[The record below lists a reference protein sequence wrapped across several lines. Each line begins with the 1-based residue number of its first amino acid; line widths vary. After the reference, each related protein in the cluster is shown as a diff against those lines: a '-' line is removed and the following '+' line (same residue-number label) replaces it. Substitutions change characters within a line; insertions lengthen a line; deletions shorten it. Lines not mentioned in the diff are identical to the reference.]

1 MAWVHLR
8 PLRSFWR
15 ATSPAAM
22 PMPIEALV
30 AEEDRA
36 PTSDPCRVVVRG
48 SLTWGMQGVGG
59 HKGGGVIKE
68 VGGRKG
74 VGGS

>member
-1 MAWVHLR
+1 M
-8 PLRSFWR
+8 
-15 ATSPAAM
+15 
-22 PMPIEALV
+22 
-30 AEEDRA
+30 
-36 PTSDPCRVVVRG
+36 RG